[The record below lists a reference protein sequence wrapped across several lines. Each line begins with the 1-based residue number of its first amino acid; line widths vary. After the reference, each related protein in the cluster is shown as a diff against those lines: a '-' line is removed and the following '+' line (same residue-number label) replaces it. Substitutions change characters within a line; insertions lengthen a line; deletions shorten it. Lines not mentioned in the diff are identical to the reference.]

1 MTRIETTTVH
11 LAGSPGPRPRRV
23 LIVSGSVGAGH
34 DGAARELADRLRR
47 VGVGARVRDFVAAV
61 PAPASTLLRDT
72 YKGTVSHLPAAFDL
86 IFRRLESDGL
96 IWRAEQRICAMGAP
110 TVRSWVTEF
119 DPDLVVSTYPL
130 ASQCLGELRATGAL
144 DVPVLTYLTDPAVHR
159 SWLHPGVAAHLTVT
173 AAAAR
178 QGAAVYGV
186 PMTTAGPLVPA
197 RFASGASPTRLAALR
212 AELRL
217 PAGRPVAL
225 LGTGSLGMGEVLPTV
240 ADVLATGV
248 TPLVLCGRN
257 HRLRRQVAARPG
269 AVALGWRTDVHEL
282 MQLSDVL
289 VQNAGGLSCT
299 EAMVAGLPTLTY
311 RPIPGHGRANAAVLD
326 AAGLAPWVRN
336 PAELR
341 TAMRRLSGR
350 PHVPPALPDPT
361 DVVLAALGSA
371 EERSGLP
378 AAA

>member
-1 MTRIETTTVH
+1 VT
-11 LAGSPGPRPRRV
+11 GS
-23 LIVSGSVGAGH
+23 
-34 DGAARELADRLRR
+34 
-47 VGVGARVRDFVAAV
+47 
-61 PAPASTLLRDT
+61 
-72 YKGTVSHLPAAFDL
+72 
-86 IFRRLESDGL
+86 
-96 IWRAEQRICAMGAP
+96 
-110 TVRSWVTEF
+110 
-119 DPDLVVSTYPL
+119 
-130 ASQCLGELRATGAL
+130 L

-197 RFASGASPTRLAALR
+197 RFASAASPARLAALR
-212 AELRL
+212 AELDL

-225 LGTGSLGMGEVLPTV
+225 LGAGSLGMGDVLPTV
-240 ADVLATGV
+240 ADVLATGAV
-248 TPLVLCGRN
+248 PVVLCGRN
-257 HRLRRQVAARPG
+257 RRLRRQVAARSG

-282 MQLSDVL
+282 MQLADLL

-326 AAGLAPWVRN
+326 DAGLAPWVRN

-341 TAMRRLSGR
+341 TAMRRLGSR
-350 PHVPPALPDPT
+350 PHVPPVLPDPT
-361 DVVLAALGSA
+361 DVVRAALASGEA
-371 EERSGLP
+371 RSGFP